1 MRITLLIGEEKFFI
15 LFFSSRRA
23 VFYAMLESFRTLG
36 KFSDF
41 YSSWMHY
48 LTEDILTTKITKAT
62 KDLEI
67 YDSKLRAL
75 RVLRGQT
82 CFSLFGCGFAA
93 LGSFWSRILFFCP
106 VLCCRTRITRKSPC
120 QYSRCHHLYPC
131 YNPPRLSVRPMEAV
145 TKIEIRDVEHV
156 YQSDFSSVPALT
168 SVNLTVND
176 GEFVALLG
184 PSGCGKSSLLRIVA
198 ELLRPTAGSVQIY
211 SSTDKENGR
220 PKTALVF
227 QEYALFP
234 WRTVLENVV
243 FSLEMRGIPRAERL
257 ARARDVLGRVGLESF
272 SAAYPHQLSGG
283 MRQRAGIA
291 RALAAQPEV
300 LLMDEPFGALDAQT
314 RTVLQEELLRV
325 WESERKTV
333 LYVTHSIDEA
343 VYMSDR
349 VVLLTARPGR
359 IKAEYSVEL
368 PRPRTMEMR
377 GWNSYTKMSLDI
389 WACLREEVETAMSH
403 E

>member
-1 MRITLLIGEEKFFI
+1 MAG
-15 LFFSSRRA
+15 A
-23 VFYAMLESFRTLG
+23 V
-36 KFSDF
+36 
-41 YSSWMHY
+41 
-48 LTEDILTTKITKAT
+48 
-62 KDLEI
+62 
-67 YDSKLRAL
+67 
-75 RVLRGQT
+75 
-82 CFSLFGCGFAA
+82 
-93 LGSFWSRILFFCP
+93 
-106 VLCCRTRITRKSPC
+106 
-120 QYSRCHHLYPC
+120 
-131 YNPPRLSVRPMEAV
+131 
-145 TKIEIRDVEHV
+145 KIEIRDVRHV
-156 YQSDFSSVPALT
+156 YQSGILSVPALAN
-168 SVNLTVND
+168 VNLTVAD

-198 ELLRPTAGSVQIY
+198 ELMRPTGGSVQIY
-211 SSTDKENGR
+211 GSAGGRNGR

-227 QEYALFP
+227 QEHALFP
-234 WRTVLENVV
+234 WRTVLDNVT
-243 FSLEMRGIPRAERL
+243 FSLEMRGVSRAERL
-257 ARARDVLGRVGLESF
+257 ALARDKLSRVGLQGF
-272 SAAYPHQLSGG
+272 ADVYPHQLSGG
-283 MRQRAGIA
+283 MRQRVGIA

-314 RTVLQEELLRV
+314 RTILQEELLRV

-368 PRPRTMEMR
+368 PRPRNMEMR
-377 GWNSYTKMSLDI
+377 GWNSYTKLSLDI

>member
-1 MRITLLIGEEKFFI
+1 MRMVFFMEGRKDFI
-15 LFFSSRRA
+15 LFLLSG
-23 VFYAMLESFRTLG
+23 L
-36 KFSDF
+36 
-41 YSSWMHY
+41 
-48 LTEDILTTKITKAT
+48 
-62 KDLEI
+62 
-67 YDSKLRAL
+67 
-75 RVLRGQT
+75 
-82 CFSLFGCGFAA
+82 CF
-93 LGSFWSRILFFCP
+93 
-106 VLCCRTRITRKSPC
+106 RTRITRGIPC
-120 QYSRCHHLYPC
+120 QYSRCHQRCPC
-131 YNPPRLSVRPMEAV
+131 YNSPRSSWGTMPAV
-145 TKIEIRDVEHV
+145 TKIEIRDVQHV
-156 YQSDFSSVPALT
+156 YQSDFSSVPALAN
-168 SVNLTVND
+168 VNLTVSD
-176 GEFVALLG
+176 GEFIALLG

-211 SSTDKENGR
+211 SSTNKENGR

-243 FSLEMRGIPRAERL
+243 FSLEMRGVARAERL
-257 ARARDVLGRVGLESF
+257 AQAQDVLVRVGLESF
-272 SAAYPHQLSGG
+272 GAAYPHQLSGG
-283 MRQRAGIA
+283 MRQRVGIA
-291 RALAAQPEV
+291 RALA
-300 LLMDEPFGALDAQT
+300 AQT

-368 PRPRTMEMR
+368 PRPRNMEMR

-389 WACLREEVETAMSH
+389 WACLREEVETAMSR

>member
-1 MRITLLIGEEKFFI
+1 M
-15 LFFSSRRA
+15 
-23 VFYAMLESFRTLG
+23 
-36 KFSDF
+36 
-41 YSSWMHY
+41 
-48 LTEDILTTKITKAT
+48 
-62 KDLEI
+62 
-67 YDSKLRAL
+67 
-75 RVLRGQT
+75 
-82 CFSLFGCGFAA
+82 
-93 LGSFWSRILFFCP
+93 P
-106 VLCCRTRITRKSPC
+106 
-120 QYSRCHHLYPC
+120 
-131 YNPPRLSVRPMEAV
+131 AV

-156 YQSDFSSVPALT
+156 YQSDFSSVPALAK
-168 SVNLTVND
+168 VNLTVGD

-184 PSGCGKSSLLRIVA
+184 PSGCGKSSLLRIAA

-211 SSTDKENGR
+211 SSTNKENGR

-234 WRTVLENVV
+234 WRTVIENVA
-243 FSLEMRGIPRAERL
+243 FSLEMRGVPRAERL
-257 ARARDVLGRVGLESF
+257 AQAQDVLVRVGLESF

-283 MRQRAGIA
+283 MRQRVGIA

-368 PRPRTMEMR
+368 PRPRNMEMR

-389 WACLREEVETAMSH
+389 WACLREEVETAMSR